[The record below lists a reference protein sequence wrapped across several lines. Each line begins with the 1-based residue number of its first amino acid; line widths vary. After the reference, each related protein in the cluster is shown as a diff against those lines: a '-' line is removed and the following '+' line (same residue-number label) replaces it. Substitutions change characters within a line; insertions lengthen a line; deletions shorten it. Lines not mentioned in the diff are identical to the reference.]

1 MGESPDRLDGRAA
14 IVTGA
19 GGRLGEAI
27 AIELAARGARVLL
40 ADIDGDAAELAA
52 AAIRDSGGAAESA
65 ALDVGDWAAVHQT
78 VADFTARA
86 ERLDIL
92 VNNAAR
98 SVARSFWEI
107 DPAEWD
113 EVMAV
118 NLRGVVAGC
127 RAAGA
132 IMREAKWGRIV
143 NLGSLAGQQGGING
157 GAHYAASK
165 AGIVVLTKVV
175 AAELAGSGVTVNAVA
190 PAAIEGPIMDAL
202 PGRAPGGDRRA
213 DPGRPRRAPRGGRG
227 DRRLPRLRARRLH
240 HRDDDRRQRRP
251 LHALSARGPRAEPQ
265 EPHMSEPEQNDHDS
279 SAVPRASPPTRA
291 SSASPRR
298 RSSPSWPGCS
308 ASTWPRRPSIP
319 PPPPGATTRSP
330 GATAA

>member
-1 MGESPDRLDGRAA
+1 MAESLDRLDGRAA

-19 GGRLGEAI
+19 GRGLGEAI

-40 ADIDGDAAELAA
+40 ADIDGEEAELAA

-65 ALDVGDWAAVHQT
+65 ALDVADWAAVHQL

-86 ERLDIL
+86 ECLDIL

-98 SVARSFWEI
+98 SIARSFWEI

-113 EVMAV
+113 DVMAV

-132 IMREAKWGRIV
+132 VMREARWGRIV
-143 NLGSLAGQQGGING
+143 NLASLAGQQGGING

-165 AGIVVLTKVV
+165 AGIVVLTKLV

-190 PAAIEGPIMDAL
+190 PAAIEGPIMDAM
-202 PGRAPGGDRRA
+202 PVERQEAIAASIPVGRA
-213 DPGRPRRAPRGGRG
+213 GRPEEVAATVAFLASERAAFITGTTIDVNGGLFMR
-227 DRRLPRLRARRLH
+227 
-240 HRDDDRRQRRP
+240 
-251 LHALSARGPRAEPQ
+251 
-265 EPHMSEPEQNDHDS
+265 
-279 SAVPRASPPTRA
+279 
-291 SSASPRR
+291 
-298 RSSPSWPGCS
+298 
-308 ASTWPRRPSIP
+308 
-319 PPPPGATTRSP
+319 
-330 GATAA
+330 

>member
-1 MGESPDRLDGRAA
+1 MSDPDRLDGRAA

-19 GGRLGEAI
+19 GRGLGEAI

-52 AAIRDSGGAAESA
+52 AAIRDSGGTAEST
-65 ALDVGDWAAVHQT
+65 ALDVSDWAAVHQT
-78 VADFTARA
+78 VADFTSRA

-107 DPAEWD
+107 DPDEWD
-113 EVMAV
+113 DVMAV

-143 NLGSLAGQQGGING
+143 NLASLAGQQGGING

-165 AGIVVLTKVV
+165 AGIVVLTKLV

-190 PAAIEGPIMDAL
+190 PAAIQGPIMDAM
-202 PGRAPGGDRRA
+202 PAERREAIAAQVPVGRA
-213 DPGRPRRAPRGGRG
+213 GRPEEVAATVAFLASERAAFITGTTIDVNGGLFMR
-227 DRRLPRLRARRLH
+227 
-240 HRDDDRRQRRP
+240 
-251 LHALSARGPRAEPQ
+251 
-265 EPHMSEPEQNDHDS
+265 
-279 SAVPRASPPTRA
+279 
-291 SSASPRR
+291 
-298 RSSPSWPGCS
+298 
-308 ASTWPRRPSIP
+308 
-319 PPPPGATTRSP
+319 
-330 GATAA
+330 

>member
-1 MGESPDRLDGRAA
+1 MSAPDSPDRLDGRAA

-19 GGRLGEAI
+19 GRGLGEAI
-27 AIELAARGARVLL
+27 AIELAGRGARVLL

-65 ALDVGDWAAVHQT
+65 ALDVADWAAVHQT

-107 DPAEWD
+107 DPDEWD
-113 EVMAV
+113 DVMAV

-143 NLGSLAGQQGGING
+143 NLASLAGQQGGING

-165 AGIVVLTKVV
+165 AGIVVLTKIV

-190 PAAIEGPIMDAL
+190 PAAIEGPIMDAM
-202 PGRAPGGDRRA
+202 PTERQEAIAASIPVGRA
-213 DPGRPRRAPRGGRG
+213 GRPEEVAATVAFLASERAAFITGTTIDVNGGLFMR
-227 DRRLPRLRARRLH
+227 
-240 HRDDDRRQRRP
+240 
-251 LHALSARGPRAEPQ
+251 
-265 EPHMSEPEQNDHDS
+265 
-279 SAVPRASPPTRA
+279 
-291 SSASPRR
+291 
-298 RSSPSWPGCS
+298 
-308 ASTWPRRPSIP
+308 
-319 PPPPGATTRSP
+319 
-330 GATAA
+330 

>member
-1 MGESPDRLDGRAA
+1 MSDPDRLDGRAA

-19 GGRLGEAI
+19 GRGLGEAI

-52 AAIRDSGGAAESA
+52 AAIRDSGGTAEST
-65 ALDVGDWAAVHQT
+65 ALDVSDWAAVHQT
-78 VADFTARA
+78 VADFTSRA

-107 DPAEWD
+107 DPDEWD
-113 EVMAV
+113 DVMAV

-143 NLGSLAGQQGGING
+143 NLASLAGQQGGING

-165 AGIVVLTKVV
+165 AGIVVLTKLV

-190 PAAIEGPIMDAL
+190 PAAIEGPIMDAM
-202 PGRAPGGDRRA
+202 PVERQEAIAASIPVGRA
-213 DPGRPRRAPRGGRG
+213 GRPEEVAATVAFLASERAAFITGTTIDVNGGLFMR
-227 DRRLPRLRARRLH
+227 
-240 HRDDDRRQRRP
+240 
-251 LHALSARGPRAEPQ
+251 
-265 EPHMSEPEQNDHDS
+265 
-279 SAVPRASPPTRA
+279 
-291 SSASPRR
+291 
-298 RSSPSWPGCS
+298 
-308 ASTWPRRPSIP
+308 
-319 PPPPGATTRSP
+319 
-330 GATAA
+330 

>member
-1 MGESPDRLDGRAA
+1 MTDSPSADRLDGRAA

-19 GGRLGEAI
+19 GRGLGEAI
-27 AIELAARGARVLL
+27 AIELSGHGARVLL
-40 ADIDGDAAELAA
+40 ADIDVDAAELAA

-65 ALDVGDWAAVHQT
+65 ALDVADWAAVHQL
-78 VADFTARA
+78 VADFTSRA

-107 DPAEWD
+107 EPDEWD
-113 EVMAV
+113 DVLAV

-132 IMREAKWGRIV
+132 IMREAGWGRIV

-165 AGIVVLTKVV
+165 AGIGVLTKIV

-190 PAAIEGPIMDAL
+190 PAAIEGPIFDAL
-202 PGRAPGGDRRA
+202 PAERQEAIVAQIPVGRA
-213 DPGRPRRAPRGGRG
+213 GRPEEVAATVAFLASERAAFITGTTIDVNGGLFMR
-227 DRRLPRLRARRLH
+227 
-240 HRDDDRRQRRP
+240 
-251 LHALSARGPRAEPQ
+251 
-265 EPHMSEPEQNDHDS
+265 
-279 SAVPRASPPTRA
+279 
-291 SSASPRR
+291 
-298 RSSPSWPGCS
+298 
-308 ASTWPRRPSIP
+308 
-319 PPPPGATTRSP
+319 
-330 GATAA
+330 

>member
-1 MGESPDRLDGRAA
+1 MAEAADRLDGRAA

-19 GGRLGEAI
+19 GRGLGEAI
-27 AIELAARGARVLL
+27 AIELADRGARVLL
-40 ADIDGDAAELAA
+40 ADIDGDAAEGAA
-52 AAIRDSGGAAESA
+52 AAIRDAGGEAESA
-65 ALDVGDWAAVHQT
+65 SLDVADWAAVHQT
-78 VADFTARA
+78 VSDFTARA

-143 NLGSLAGQQGGING
+143 NLASFAGQQGGVNG

-165 AGIVVLTKVV
+165 AGIIVLTKVV
-175 AAELAGSGVTVNAVA
+175 ATELAGSGVTVNAVA
-190 PAAIEGPIMDAL
+190 PAAIEGPVFDAL
-202 PGRAPGGDRRA
+202 PAERREAIAAKIPVGRAGHPEEVAATVAFLASERAAFITGTTVDVNGGLFMR
-213 DPGRPRRAPRGGRG
+213 
-227 DRRLPRLRARRLH
+227 
-240 HRDDDRRQRRP
+240 
-251 LHALSARGPRAEPQ
+251 
-265 EPHMSEPEQNDHDS
+265 
-279 SAVPRASPPTRA
+279 
-291 SSASPRR
+291 
-298 RSSPSWPGCS
+298 
-308 ASTWPRRPSIP
+308 
-319 PPPPGATTRSP
+319 
-330 GATAA
+330 

>member
-1 MGESPDRLDGRAA
+1 MSDADRLDGRAA

-19 GGRLGEAI
+19 GRGLGEAI
-27 AIELAARGARVLL
+27 AIELAGRGARVLL

-65 ALDVGDWAAVHQT
+65 ALDVADWAAVHQL
-78 VADFTARA
+78 VSDFTSRA

-107 DPAEWD
+107 DPDEWD
-113 EVMAV
+113 DVMAV

-143 NLGSLAGQQGGING
+143 NLASLAGQQGGING

-165 AGIVVLTKVV
+165 AGIVVLTKIV

-190 PAAIEGPIMDAL
+190 PAAIEGPIMDAM
-202 PGRAPGGDRRA
+202 PAERQEAIAASIPVGRAGHPDEVAATVAFLASERAAFITGTTIDVNGGLFMR
-213 DPGRPRRAPRGGRG
+213 
-227 DRRLPRLRARRLH
+227 
-240 HRDDDRRQRRP
+240 
-251 LHALSARGPRAEPQ
+251 
-265 EPHMSEPEQNDHDS
+265 
-279 SAVPRASPPTRA
+279 
-291 SSASPRR
+291 
-298 RSSPSWPGCS
+298 
-308 ASTWPRRPSIP
+308 
-319 PPPPGATTRSP
+319 
-330 GATAA
+330 

>member
-1 MGESPDRLDGRAA
+1 MTDSASPDRLDGRAA

-19 GGRLGEAI
+19 GRGLGEAI

-40 ADIDGDAAELAA
+40 ADIEGDSAELAA

-65 ALDVGDWAAVHQT
+65 ALDVADWGAVHQL

-107 DPAEWD
+107 DPDEWD
-113 EVMAV
+113 DVLAV
-118 NLRGVVAGC
+118 NLRGVFAGC

-132 IMREAKWGRIV
+132 IMREAGWGRIV

-165 AGIVVLTKVV
+165 AGIGVITKIV
-175 AAELAGSGVTVNAVA
+175 AAELAGSGVTVNTVA
-190 PAAIEGPIMDAL
+190 PAAIEGPIMDAM
-202 PGRAPGGDRRA
+202 PAERQEAIAAQVPVGRAGHAEEVAATVAFLASERAAFITGTTIDVNGGLFMR
-213 DPGRPRRAPRGGRG
+213 
-227 DRRLPRLRARRLH
+227 
-240 HRDDDRRQRRP
+240 
-251 LHALSARGPRAEPQ
+251 
-265 EPHMSEPEQNDHDS
+265 
-279 SAVPRASPPTRA
+279 
-291 SSASPRR
+291 
-298 RSSPSWPGCS
+298 
-308 ASTWPRRPSIP
+308 
-319 PPPPGATTRSP
+319 
-330 GATAA
+330 

>member
-1 MGESPDRLDGRAA
+1 MADSPDRLDGRAA

-19 GGRLGEAI
+19 GRGLGEAI

-40 ADIDGDAAELAA
+40 ADIDGDAAALAA

-65 ALDVGDWAAVHQT
+65 ALDVADWAAVHQL

-98 SVARSFWEI
+98 SIARSFWEI

-113 EVMAV
+113 DVMAV

-143 NLGSLAGQQGGING
+143 NLASLAGQQGGING

-165 AGIVVLTKVV
+165 AGIVVLTKLV

-190 PAAIEGPIMDAL
+190 PAAIEGPIMDAM
-202 PGRAPGGDRRA
+202 PVERQEAIAASIPVGRA
-213 DPGRPRRAPRGGRG
+213 GRPEEVAATVAFLASERAAFITGTTIDVNGGLFMR
-227 DRRLPRLRARRLH
+227 
-240 HRDDDRRQRRP
+240 
-251 LHALSARGPRAEPQ
+251 
-265 EPHMSEPEQNDHDS
+265 
-279 SAVPRASPPTRA
+279 
-291 SSASPRR
+291 
-298 RSSPSWPGCS
+298 
-308 ASTWPRRPSIP
+308 
-319 PPPPGATTRSP
+319 
-330 GATAA
+330 

>member
-1 MGESPDRLDGRAA
+1 MADSPDRLDGRAA

-19 GGRLGEAI
+19 GRGLGEAI
-27 AIELAARGARVLL
+27 AIELAGRGARVLL
-40 ADIDGDAAELAA
+40 ADIDGEAAALAA
-52 AAIRDSGGAAESA
+52 AAIRDSGAAAESA
-65 ALDVGDWAAVHQT
+65 VLDVADWAAVHQL
-78 VADFTARA
+78 VSDFTARA

-113 EVMAV
+113 DVMAV

-143 NLGSLAGQQGGING
+143 NLASLAGQQGGING

-165 AGIVVLTKVV
+165 AGIIVLTKIV

-190 PAAIEGPIMDAL
+190 PAAIEGPIMDAM
-202 PGRAPGGDRRA
+202 PVERQEAIAASIPVGRA
-213 DPGRPRRAPRGGRG
+213 GRPEEVAATVAFLASERAAFITGTTIDVNGGLFMR
-227 DRRLPRLRARRLH
+227 
-240 HRDDDRRQRRP
+240 
-251 LHALSARGPRAEPQ
+251 
-265 EPHMSEPEQNDHDS
+265 
-279 SAVPRASPPTRA
+279 
-291 SSASPRR
+291 
-298 RSSPSWPGCS
+298 
-308 ASTWPRRPSIP
+308 
-319 PPPPGATTRSP
+319 
-330 GATAA
+330 

>member
-1 MGESPDRLDGRAA
+1 MSDPDRLDGRAA

-19 GGRLGEAI
+19 GRGLGEAI

-52 AAIRDSGGAAESA
+52 AAIRDSGGTAEST
-65 ALDVGDWAAVHQT
+65 ALDVSDWAAVHQT
-78 VADFTARA
+78 VADFTSRA

-113 EVMAV
+113 DVMAV

-143 NLGSLAGQQGGING
+143 NLASLAGQQGGING

-165 AGIVVLTKVV
+165 AGIVVLTKLV

-190 PAAIEGPIMDAL
+190 PAAIEGPIMDAM
-202 PGRAPGGDRRA
+202 PVERQEAIAASIPVGRA
-213 DPGRPRRAPRGGRG
+213 GRPEEVAATVAFLASERAAFITGTTIDVNGGLFMR
-227 DRRLPRLRARRLH
+227 
-240 HRDDDRRQRRP
+240 
-251 LHALSARGPRAEPQ
+251 
-265 EPHMSEPEQNDHDS
+265 
-279 SAVPRASPPTRA
+279 
-291 SSASPRR
+291 
-298 RSSPSWPGCS
+298 
-308 ASTWPRRPSIP
+308 
-319 PPPPGATTRSP
+319 
-330 GATAA
+330 